1 MSATRSS
8 EELYTDREKR
18 LTDAIGLRVPDRVPI
33 RFSLGYFPAKYT
45 GITTETAYYNPTKW
59 KWASQ
64 KLITEMDPDSYFP
77 TTAMGSGLALEI
89 LGSRQVKWPGHGV
102 SPYVTHQMLE
112 LEPMKGEEY
121 AEFLSDP
128 SDFIVHR
135 YLPRVWDAAGSLE
148 KLPSFKS
155 LIGGASL
162 GMFASRLFD
171 SDLLRALDAIAK
183 AGKATLEFQRGMMS
197 LTDDM
202 AGLGYPHF
210 SPLMA
215 GAPFDVISDNLR
227 GMRGAMLDMYQH
239 PDEVVKTCE
248 LFVPHELERA
258 AQMAKMAKNKRV
270 FMALHR
276 GSDGFMSLR
285 QFERFY
291 WPTFKAVV
299 LGLVDLGLTPCPFFE
314 GIWDQRLEYLKE
326 LPKGKVVAHFAQTNM
341 AKAKEVLGGHLC
353 IAGDVPSSILQV
365 GTVGEVEAYVKKLI
379 QVCGRDGGFILTHM
393 PIDDA
398 DPVLVKAMV
407 DATKKYGVFG

>member
-1 MSATRSS
+1 
-8 EELYTDREKR
+8 
-18 LTDAIGLRVPDRVPI
+18 
-33 RFSLGYFPAKYT
+33 
-45 GITTETAYYNPTKW
+45 
-59 KWASQ
+59 
-64 KLITEMDPDSYFP
+64 
-77 TTAMGSGLALEI
+77 
-89 LGSRQVKWPGHGV
+89 
-102 SPYVTHQMLE
+102 
-112 LEPMKGEEY
+112 
-121 AEFLSDP
+121 
-128 SDFIVHR
+128 
-135 YLPRVWDAAGSLE
+135 
-148 KLPSFKS
+148 
-155 LIGGASL
+155 
-162 GMFASRLFD
+162 
-171 SDLLRALDAIAK
+171 
-183 AGKATLEFQRGMMS
+183 
-197 LTDDM
+197 
-202 AGLGYPHF
+202 
-210 SPLMA
+210 
-215 GAPFDVISDNLR
+215 
-227 GMRGAMLDMYQH
+227 MLDMYQH